1 MRWNAPER
9 PGIGSTRK
17 KGGHPLEDR
26 DDHRI
31 GNERNTLLKK
41 SFLSKNVFGPIMK
54 KKVFDEVYDQLVS
67 LISNGKLK
75 PGEQLPP
82 ERDLARDLKISR
94 QSIREALKKAESKG
108 LIKVRQGEGTF
119 ILSAASDLIQFPLLT
134 MLTEEVGRIYEF
146 IEIRKLI
153 EVWCA
158 RKASESATVKELRK
172 MERALLEMEKLIDS
186 KEILGQPDI
195 DFHIAIAE
203 ASHNTLMVH
212 MMTTVKQI
220 FLSMFKISNFT
231 RRPEKN
237 RILIRQHQEIYEAIK
252 DRNPNLAA
260 QKMEGHLQFVES
272 EWREEISRH
281 RVKKRSGS
289 FFNRI

>member
-1 MRWNAPER
+1 MRPFKKKR
-9 PGIGSTRK
+9 PLKRIS
-17 KGGHPLEDR
+17 H
-26 DDHRI
+26 HR
-31 GNERNTLLKK
+31 
-41 SFLSKNVFGPIMK
+41 NVFRPLTK
-54 KKVFDEVYDQLVS
+54 KKIFDEVYDQLIS

-82 ERDLARDLKISR
+82 ERVLAKDLKVSR

-119 ILSAASDLIQFPLLT
+119 ILSAASDLMESPFLT
-134 MLTEEVGRIYEF
+134 MMTEEVGKIYEF

-158 RKASESATVKELRK
+158 EKAAEFTTAKELKK
-172 MERALLEMEKLIDS
+172 MEKALSEMERLIDS
-186 KEILGQPDI
+186 REILGKPDI

-212 MMTTVKQI
+212 MMATIKQI

-231 RRPEKN
+231 RRPGKN
-237 RILIRQHQEIYEAIK
+237 RILIKQHQEIYQTIK
-252 DRNPNLAA
+252 SKNPQLAG
-260 QKMEGHLQFVES
+260 QKMESHLQFVES

-281 RVKKRSGS
+281 RVKKKS
-289 FFNRI
+289 